1 MFDPVFEGLALVV
14 AWPTFGYLLL
24 GVIIGMF
31 FGAVPGLS
39 GLVGLAILLPFTF
52 GLGPTPAFA
61 FLLGMYAVTTTADTL
76 SSVLLGVPGTA
87 ASQATI
93 LDGYPLAIKGQAAR
107 ALGAAYTVSMV
118 GGVLGALFLA
128 LSLPLVE
135 PLILSF
141 AEPEFFAL
149 ALLGLTMVGA
159 LSGRSIY
166 KGLASACVGVLLA
179 MVGYAEFGGVPRF
192 TAGSNYLLDGLPL
205 VPVVLGLFAL
215 PEMIDLTRRGD
226 AISRVA
232 DAGSGLMEGVKDAA
246 RHWWLGVRCSAI
258 GVYIGMLPGL
268 GGSIV
273 DWVAYGHAVQSAKDK
288 SEFGKGDIRGVIA
301 PEAANNAM
309 KGGALLP
316 TIAFAIPGSAAMAI
330 LLGAFQIQ
338 GLEPGPRM
346 LTEHLDVTFSLVW
359 MLAIA
364 NVLGAALLLAWGK
377 HVAKITFVPA
387 YFIVPVVI
395 LFMFMGAWV
404 GNSALGDWISL
415 LGFGLLGWLMKLGG
429 WPRPPLVLGYIL
441 GKIME
446 NGLQISLQTNGWAML
461 ARPIVLAILALIAVT
476 LITAFMRHRRDAR
489 VNRAAAE
496 AAANVQAAVAA
507 HAQGAAAPVR
517 GGEGEGGAPSVSLFI
532 DAALLALFAYA
543 LYEALNMPASARLFP
558 MVAIVPAFF
567 CIGVAIVRD
576 LSERSKPAA
585 DSRFEDDAS
594 SWRRGAIFYLWL
606 VGIFLGT
613 LVVGQYIA
621 LLAFVALYLAV
632 WGKANWR
639 LVALYTGACGIVLY
653 VVFNLVVPV
662 LWYESPFFTLFG

>member
-1 MFDPVFEGLALVV
+1 MYDAVFDGLALVI

-24 GVIIGMF
+24 GVLIGMF

-52 GLGPTPAFA
+52 GLGAAPAFA

-93 LDGYPLAIKGQAAR
+93 LDGYPLAIKGEAAR

-118 GGVLGALFLA
+118 GGVLGAVFLA

-166 KGLASACVGVLLA
+166 KGLASACVGLLLA

-192 TAGSNYLLDGLPL
+192 TANSNYLLDGLPL

-215 PEMIDLTRRGD
+215 PEMIELTRRGD

-232 DAGSGLMEGVKDAA
+232 DAGSGLMEGVKDAM
-246 RHWWLGVRCSAI
+246 RHWWLGVRCTAI

-288 SEFGKGDIRGVIA
+288 SQFGKGDIRGVIA

-316 TIAFAIPGSAAMAI
+316 TIAFAIPGSASMAI

-346 LTEHLDVTFSLVW
+346 LTDNLDVTFSLVW
-359 MLAIA
+359 TLAIA
-364 NVLGAALLLAWGK
+364 NVLGAGLLLAWGK

-387 YFIVPVVI
+387 FYIVPVVI

-404 GNSALGDWISL
+404 GNSAVGDWISL
-415 LGFGLLGWLMKLGG
+415 LSFGLLGWLMKLGG

-446 NGLQISLQTNGWAML
+446 NGLQISIQTNGWEMFS
-461 ARPIVLAILALIAVT
+461 RPIVLGIFALIAIT
-476 LITAFMRHRRDAR
+476 LVSAVMRHRSDAR
-489 VNRAAAE
+489 TAGPVPASALSSEPGAMAA
-496 AAANVQAAVAA
+496 
-507 HAQGAAAPVR
+507 R
-517 GGEGEGGAPSVSLFI
+517 GGEGEGGDPTISLFI
-532 DAALLALFAYA
+532 DAALVALFAYA
-543 LYEALNMPASARLFP
+543 LYESWNMPDAARLFP
-558 MVAIVPAFF
+558 LVAIVPAFLF
-567 CIGVAIVRD
+567 LAVAIQRD
-576 LSERSKPAA
+576 LSELGSNAA
-585 DSRFEDDAS
+585 VAWRESEGESSR
-594 SWRRGAIFYLWL
+594 WRGAIFYLWL
-606 VGIFLGT
+606 VGILIAT
-613 LVVGQYIA
+613 LVVGQYLA
-621 LLAFVALYLAV
+621 LLAFVALYLAF
-632 WGKANWR
+632 WGKASW
-639 LVALYTGACGIVLY
+639 LTIGVYTSCCALLLY
-653 VVFNLVVPV
+653 VVFNLLVPV